1 MSLAPYSSGDPETA
15 KYVIVG
21 EAPGAEE
28 EQRGGA
34 FIGTAGRLLDDLLRN
49 AGISRDEIYFDN
61 VFQFRPTNND
71 VSPYIKF
78 AKTVTETEKF
88 VQAQSSL
95 AARLETTKA
104 NVIITMGN
112 VPTYTVTS
120 LTPITKQRGS
130 VVPATLL
137 KDRKVIPCIHPAA
150 ALREYLSRYNI
161 VNDLRRAKDQ
171 AEFPEV
177 KHLTRDLILSPS
189 FSDAMSFLDTCN
201 KSVEPIAYDIEI
213 RGQELSHIAFA
224 INPHV
229 AICIPFVEGIKD
241 YWAPDQEATIML
253 KIAEVLENPK
263 IDKIGQNLSFDA
275 TFMYYKYG
283 IHVAPLQDTM
293 IASGILFPDLPK
305 GLDFLVS
312 IYCEGEPYYKDDG
325 KEWFRNPFASEEAFR
340 RYNAMD
346 AAVLMEIFPQQ
357 IKELRKIGNTETYRR
372 QNSLL
377 HPLVY
382 AGNKGIRM
390 DTKKM
395 ETAGE
400 LCDDRIAALTREL
413 ADVTGRSD
421 LNPNSPKQLKEYF
434 YVDKGV
440 KPYTRK
446 GAISVDDKALKR
458 LAMNGWKEA
467 DIILKLRHE
476 RKMLGTYYNMKLDED
491 GRMRC
496 SFNPVGTEQGRISS
510 SKTIRGTGANLQN
523 QPAETQAMMLSDPG
537 YILINQDLGQ
547 AENRVVAYISGEQ
560 RMINSFEK
568 GIDIHKQTGSLI
580 SEIPIDEVTEDQ
592 RSDGKKAN
600 HGLNYDLGYKSFA
613 LIYQMPEKKA
623 KFIVDRYHSVYP
635 SVREWHNSVRE
646 ELSRQSRTL
655 MNCYGRKR
663 IFLDRWGHDLFKV
676 AYSYCPQSTVAE
688 KMNQDGV
695 IYLYNRQDLF
705 PEVQFLN
712 TIHDSIRYQIPL
724 SAGYER
730 IIEIVKRMKSSLEK
744 PISWRGQTFSIPA
757 DTELGFSYD
766 KSTMIEWKARYVDD
780 SNEGQLAEELDTY
793 VREQAT

>member
-1 MSLAPYSSGDPETA
+1 MSLAPYSSGNPETA
-15 KYVIVG
+15 KYVIIG

-34 FIGTAGRLLDDLLRN
+34 FIGAAGRLLDDLLRN
-49 AGISRDEIYFDN
+49 AGIARDEVYFDN
-61 VFQFRPTNND
+61 VFQFRPAGND
-71 VSPYIKF
+71 LSPYIKF
-78 AKTVTETEKF
+78 AKTVTETEQFIK
-88 VQAQSSL
+88 AQSSL
-95 AARLETTKA
+95 AARIDTTNS
-104 NVIITMGN
+104 NVILTLGN
-112 VPTYTVTS
+112 VPTYALTG

-130 VVPATLL
+130 VVPSTLL

-150 ALREYLSRYNI
+150 ALREYLARYSI

-177 KHLTRDLILSPS
+177 KYITRDLILNPS
-189 FSDAMSFLDTCN
+189 FADSMSFLDTCN
-201 KSVEPIAYDIEI
+201 KAESVAYDIEI

-224 INPHV
+224 INPSV
-229 AICIPFVEGIKD
+229 AICIPFVEGMKD
-241 YWAPDQEATIML
+241 YWAPDQEAAIMV
-253 KIAEVLENPK
+253 KIAEVLENPNVF
-263 IDKIGQNLSFDA
+263 KIGQNLSFDA

-283 IHVAPLQDTM
+283 VHVSPLHDTM
-293 IASGILFPDLPK
+293 IAAGILFPDFPK

-312 IYCEGEPYYKDDG
+312 LYCDGEPYYKDDG
-325 KEWFRNPFASEEAFR
+325 KEWFKNPFASEEIFR

-346 AAVLMEIFPQQ
+346 AAVLMEIFPKQT
-357 IKELRKIGNTETYRR
+357 KELERMGNWITYDR
-372 QNSLL
+372 QKSLL

-390 DTKKM
+390 DTGGMVK
-395 ETAGE
+395 AGE
-400 LCDDRIAALTREL
+400 SCNERIEALTRDL
-413 ADVTGRSD
+413 AIASGRSD

-434 YVDKGV
+434 YVDKGL

-446 GAISVDDKALKR
+446 GSISVDDKALKR
-458 LAMNGWKEA
+458 LAMNGHKEA
-467 DIILKLRHE
+467 DIILQLRRE

-523 QPAETQAMMLSDPG
+523 QPPETQAMMLADPDH
-537 YILINQDLGQ
+537 ILVNQDLGQ
-547 AENRVVAYISGEQ
+547 AENRVVAYISGEN
-560 RMINSFEK
+560 RMINAFDK

-580 SEIPIDEVTEDQ
+580 AEVPIDEVTDDQ

-613 LIYQMPEKKA
+613 LIYQMPEKQA

-635 SVREWHNSVRE
+635 GVRQWHNSVRE
-646 ELSRQSRTL
+646 ELSRQARTL
-655 MNCYGRKR
+655 VNCYGRKR
-663 IFLDRWGHDLFKV
+663 VFLDRWGHELFKV

-695 IYLYNRQDLF
+695 LFIYNRQDLF

-724 SAGYER
+724 TVGYER
-730 IIEIVKRMKSSLEK
+730 VIEIINAVKSSLEK
-744 PISWRGQTFSIPA
+744 PIAWRGQSFSIPA

-766 KSTMIEWKARYVDD
+766 KKNMLEWKAQYVDNTHD
-780 SNEGQLAEELDTY
+780 ATLAEELEIY
-793 VREQAT
+793 VREQAA

>member
-1 MSLAPYSSGDPETA
+1 MSLAPYSSGNPETA
-15 KYVIVG
+15 KYVIIG
-21 EAPGAEE
+21 EAPGTEE

-34 FIGTAGRLLDDLLRN
+34 FIGAAGRLLDDLLRN
-49 AGISRDEIYFDN
+49 AGISRDEIYFDH
-61 VFQFRPTNND
+61 VFQFRPKGND
-71 VSPYIKF
+71 TSPFIKF
-78 AKTVTETEKF
+78 AKTVTETEEFIKS
-88 VQAQSSL
+88 QSAL

-112 VPTYTVTS
+112 IPTYALTS

-150 ALREYLSRYNI
+150 ALREYLTRYSI

-171 AEFPEV
+171 VDFPEI
-177 KHLTRDLILSPS
+177 KRLTRSLILNPS
-189 FSDAMSFLDTCN
+189 YADAMSFLDSCN
-201 KSVEPIAYDIEI
+201 QAESVAYDIEI

-224 INPHV
+224 INPAV
-229 AICIPFVEGIKD
+229 GICIPFVEGIKD
-241 YWAPDQEATIML
+241 YWTPDQEASIML
-253 KIAEVLENPK
+253 KIAEVLENEK
-263 IDKIGQNLSFDA
+263 VFKIGQNLSFDA

-283 IHVAPLQDTM
+283 IHVYPLHDTM
-293 IASGILFPDLPK
+293 IAAGILFPDFPK

-312 IYCEGEPYYKDDG
+312 LYCDGEPYYKDDG
-325 KEWFRNPFASEEAFR
+325 KEWFKNPFGSEEIFR

-346 AAVLMEIFPQQ
+346 AVVLMEIFPKQT
-357 IKELRKIGNTETYRR
+357 KELERIGNWITYER
-372 QNSLL
+372 QKSLL

-390 DTKKM
+390 DTEGMIK
-395 ETAGE
+395 AGE
-400 LCDDRIAALTREL
+400 GCNEHIDSLMRRLGE
-413 ADVTGRSD
+413 VSGRPD

-434 YVDKGV
+434 YVDKGL

-446 GAISVDDKALKR
+446 GSISVDDKALKR
-458 LAMNGWKEA
+458 LAMNGHEEA
-467 DIILKLRHE
+467 NIILELRHE

-523 QPAETQAMMLSDPG
+523 QPPQTQAMMLADPDH
-537 YILINQDLGQ
+537 ILVNQDLGQ
-547 AENRVVAYISGEQ
+547 AENRVVAYISGEN
-560 RMINSFEK
+560 RMINAFDK
-568 GIDIHKQTGSLI
+568 GIDIHKQTGALI
-580 SEIPIDEVTEDQ
+580 SEINVEDVTDEQ

-613 LIYQMPEKKA
+613 MIYQMPEKQA

-635 SVREWHNSVRE
+635 GVRQWHNSVRE

-655 MNCYGRKR
+655 VNCYGRKR
-663 IFLDRWGHDLFKV
+663 VFLDRWGHELFKV
-676 AYSYCPQSTVAE
+676 AYSYSPQSTVAE

-695 IYLYNRQDLF
+695 LYIYNRQDLF

-724 SAGYER
+724 SVGYER
-730 IIEIVKRMKSSLEK
+730 IIEIIKNIKSNLEK
-744 PISWRGQTFSIPA
+744 PISWRGQAFSIPA

-766 KSTMIEWKARYVDD
+766 KNTMLEWKAHYVDNN
-780 SNEGQLAEELDTY
+780 NEIKLAEELGDY
-793 VREQAT
+793 VREQKA

>member
-1 MSLAPYSSGDPETA
+1 MSLAPYSSGNPETA
-15 KYVIVG
+15 KYVIIG

-34 FIGTAGRLLDDLLRN
+34 FIGAAGRLLDDLLRN
-49 AGISRDEIYFDN
+49 AGIARDEVYFDN
-61 VFQFRPTNND
+61 VFQFRPTGND
-71 VSPYIKF
+71 LSPYIKF
-78 AKTVTETEKF
+78 AKTVTETEQF
-88 VQAQSSL
+88 IQAQSTL
-95 AARLETTKA
+95 AARLSTTKA

-112 VPTYTVTS
+112 VPTYALTG

-130 VVPATLL
+130 VVPSTLL
-137 KDRKVIPCIHPAA
+137 SNRKVVPCIHPAA
-150 ALREYLSRYNI
+150 ALREYLARYSI
-161 VNDLRRAKDQ
+161 VNDLRRAKEQ

-177 KHLTRDLILSPS
+177 KHLTRDLILNPS
-189 FSDAMSFLDTCN
+189 FADTMSFLDTCN
-201 KSVEPIAYDIEI
+201 KAKEVAYDIEI

-224 INPHV
+224 INPSV
-229 AICIPFVEGIKD
+229 AICIPFVEGMKD
-241 YWAPDQEATIML
+241 YWTPDQEASVML
-253 KIAEVLENPK
+253 KIAEVLENPEV
-263 IDKIGQNLSFDA
+263 DKIGQNLSFDA

-283 IHVAPLQDTM
+283 VHVDPLQDTM
-293 IASGILFPDLPK
+293 IAAGILFPDFPK

-312 IYCEGEPYYKDDG
+312 LYCDGEPYYKDDG
-325 KEWFRNPFASEEAFR
+325 KEWFKNPFASEEIFR

-346 AAVLMEIFPQQ
+346 AAVLMEIYPKQV
-357 IKELRKIGNTETYRR
+357 KELERMGNKITYTR
-372 QNSLL
+372 QKSLL

-390 DTKKM
+390 DTEGMVK
-395 ETAGE
+395 AGE
-400 LCDDRIAALTREL
+400 GCNERIDGLTRAL
-413 ADVTGRSD
+413 AEASGRTD

-434 YVDKGV
+434 YVDKGL

-446 GAISVDDKALKR
+446 GSISVDDKALKR
-458 LAMNGWKEA
+458 LAMNGHQEA

-523 QPAETQAMMLSDPG
+523 QPPETQAMMLADPDC
-537 YILINQDLGQ
+537 ILINQDLGQ
-547 AENRVVAYISGEQ
+547 AENRVVAYIAGEH
-560 RMINSFEK
+560 RMINAFEK

-580 SEIPIDEVTEDQ
+580 SEVPIEEVTDEQ

-613 LIYQMPEKKA
+613 LIYQMPEKQA
-623 KFIVDRYHSVYP
+623 QFIVDRYHSVYP
-635 SVREWHNSVRE
+635 GVRQWHNSVRE
-646 ELSRQSRTL
+646 ELSRQARTL
-655 MNCYGRKR
+655 VNCYGRKR
-663 IFLDRWGHDLFKV
+663 VFLDRWGHELFKV

-695 IYLYNRQDLF
+695 LFIYDRQDLF

-712 TIHDSIRYQIPL
+712 TIHDSIRYQVPL
-724 SAGYER
+724 SVGYER
-730 IIEIVKRMKSSLEK
+730 IIEVIKAVKASLEK
-744 PISWRGQTFSIPA
+744 PITWRGQSFSIPA
-757 DTELGFSYD
+757 DTELGFSYN
-766 KSTMIEWKARYVDD
+766 KKTMVEWKAHYVDNTHD
-780 SNEGQLAEELDTY
+780 DKLAEELEIY
-793 VREQAT
+793 VREQAA

>member
-1 MSLAPYSSGDPETA
+1 MSLAPYSSGNPETA
-15 KYVIVG
+15 KYVIIG
-21 EAPGAEE
+21 EYPGAEE

-34 FIGTAGRLLDDLLRN
+34 FIGAAGRLLDDLLRN
-49 AGISRDEIYFDN
+49 AGIARDEVYFDN
-61 VFQFRPTNND
+61 VFQFRPAGND
-71 VSPYIKF
+71 LSPYIKF
-78 AKTVTETEKF
+78 AKTVTETEHFIK
-88 VQAQSSL
+88 AQSSL
-95 AARLETTKA
+95 AARIDTTNA
-104 NVIITMGN
+104 NVILTLGN
-112 VPTYTVTS
+112 VPTYALTG

-130 VVPATLL
+130 VVPSTLL

-150 ALREYLSRYNI
+150 ALREYLARYSI

-177 KHLTRDLILSPS
+177 KYITRDLILNPS
-189 FSDAMSFLDTCN
+189 FADSMSFLDTCN
-201 KSVEPIAYDIEI
+201 KAESVAYDIEI

-224 INPHV
+224 INPSV
-229 AICIPFVEGIKD
+229 AICIPFVEGMKD
-241 YWAPDQEATIML
+241 YWAPDQEAAIMV
-253 KIAEVLENPK
+253 KIAEVLENP
-263 IDKIGQNLSFDA
+263 DVFKIGQNLSFDA

-283 IHVAPLQDTM
+283 VHVSPLHDTM
-293 IASGILFPDLPK
+293 IAAGILFPDFPK

-312 IYCEGEPYYKDDG
+312 LYCDGEPYYKDDG
-325 KEWFRNPFASEEAFR
+325 KEWFKNPFASEEIFR

-346 AAVLMEIFPQQ
+346 AAVLMEIFPKQT
-357 IKELRKIGNTETYRR
+357 KELERMGNWITYDR
-372 QNSLL
+372 QKSLL

-390 DTKKM
+390 DTGGMVK
-395 ETAGE
+395 AGE
-400 LCDDRIAALTREL
+400 LCNERIDSLTRDL
-413 ADVTGRSD
+413 AEASGRND

-434 YVDKGV
+434 YVDKGL

-446 GAISVDDKALKR
+446 GSISVDDKALKR
-458 LAMNGWKEA
+458 LAMNGHREA
-467 DIILKLRHE
+467 DIILQLRRE

-496 SFNPVGTEQGRISS
+496 SFNPIGTEQGRISS

-523 QPAETQAMMLSDPG
+523 QPPETQAMMLADPDH
-537 YILINQDLGQ
+537 ILINQDLGQ
-547 AENRVVAYISGEQ
+547 AENRVVAYISGEN
-560 RMINSFEK
+560 RMINAFEK

-580 SEIPIDEVTEDQ
+580 AEVPIEEVTDDQ

-613 LIYQMPEKKA
+613 LIYQMPEKQA

-635 SVREWHNSVRE
+635 GVRQWHNSVRE
-646 ELSRQSRTL
+646 ELSRQARTL
-655 MNCYGRKR
+655 VNCYGRKR
-663 IFLDRWGHDLFKV
+663 IFLDRWGHELFKV

-695 IYLYNRQDLF
+695 LFIYDRQDLF

-724 SAGYER
+724 SVGYER
-730 IIEIVKRMKSSLEK
+730 IIEIINAVKSSLEK
-744 PISWRGQTFSIPA
+744 PIAWRGQSFSIPA

-766 KSTMIEWKARYVDD
+766 KKKMLEWKAQYVDNTND
-780 SNEGQLAEELDTY
+780 DKLAEELEIY
-793 VREQAT
+793 VREQAA